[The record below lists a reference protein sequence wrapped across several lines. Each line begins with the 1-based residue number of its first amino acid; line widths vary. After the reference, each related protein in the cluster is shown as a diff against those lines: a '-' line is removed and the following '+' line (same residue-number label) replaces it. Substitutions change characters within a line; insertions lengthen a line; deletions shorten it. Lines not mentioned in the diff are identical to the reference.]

1 MTKQCHIGEQNMT
14 PKIGQSAPDFLAKDQ
29 HGENITLSQF
39 RGKKVILYFYPKDS
53 TPGCTAQACNLRDN
67 YETLLEKGFVVL
79 GISTDSEKRHQNFIA
94 KNELPFSLISDPEH
108 LVHDLYD
115 TWRLKKFMGKEYMG
129 TVRTTFVIDEDGVI
143 SNIIEK
149 VKTKDHTAQII

>member
-1 MTKQCHIGEQNMT
+1 MT

-108 LVHDLYD
+108 LVHDLYE

-129 TVRTTFVIDEDGVI
+129 TVRTTFVIDEEGVI
-143 SNIIEK
+143 SDIIEK